1 MVCFGVTQQ
10 SEPIFPLSSLL
21 QNILP
26 LGNKKNPYKF
36 RLNSDDPPKPRKEM
50 IHPFDGSQKP
60 PVGATFLAT
69 EPKDEVTIRIPTK
82 RHTYVEETHMV
93 ITRRVGIR
101 HRLP

>member
-1 MVCFGVTQQ
+1 MIRVLRVLRGSIMISGPC
-10 SEPIFPLSSLL
+10 
-21 QNILP
+21 
-26 LGNKKNPYKF
+26 NPCD

-69 EPKDEVTIRIPTK
+69 EPKDEVTIGIPTK

-93 ITRRVGIR
+93 ITRLVGIR

>member
-1 MVCFGVTQQ
+1 MISGPC
-10 SEPIFPLSSLL
+10 
-21 QNILP
+21 
-26 LGNKKNPYKF
+26 NPYKF

-69 EPKDEVTIRIPTK
+69 EPKDEVTIGIPTK

-93 ITRRVGIR
+93 ITRLVGIR